1 MVSVTFQNS
10 RILNLI
16 SAVLFGTVTIQALA
30 TPTNYVPEVIDD
42 PKTLGGYNELVPF
55 VLRSPHQGDSGTCL
69 YMSLTGIA
77 EWWLARLNPN
87 VSREPNGPLDLSERY
102 LINASDNK
110 IFSANVKNWRTD
122 SIEIFNSTGQ
132 APLNKHYPF
141 TKGWY
146 KLNKEGDVFPAEP
159 NSKGSTFGPNINWF
173 DELKTIQSRLISLP
187 KFKREVI
194 FADPDENEWNVGLN
208 PRNIVQQV
216 KDALR
221 SKKAPIQVIYN
232 HESVWHSVYVIGY
245 DDNRTN
251 RKCGFVES
259 SLRYFG
265 ELVDEYTQ
273 DAAGAESE
281 KERKRLLKKA
291 AIQKENQRKL
301 SDSYWGSGGCRGRG
315 VFYVRNSEFY
325 GREGDYS
332 YFTGAEKDAR
342 PYAPSILLYEY
353 EWLEHLA
360 NHIIQITV
368 E

>member
-1 MVSVTFQNS
+1 MGIWRFKKSMISRLLTVAACVVTF
-10 RILNLI
+10 
-16 SAVLFGTVTIQALA
+16 FQAHA
-30 TPTNYVPEVIDD
+30 TPANYVPEVIAD

-55 VLRSPHQGDSGTCL
+55 VLRSPHQEDSGTCL

-77 EWWLARLNPN
+77 EWWLARLNPHA
-87 VSREPNGPLDLSERY
+87 SRAANGPLDLSERY

-110 IFSANVKNWRTD
+110 NFSKNVKDWRTD
-122 SIEIFNSTGQ
+122 SIEIFNATGK
-132 APLNKHYPF
+132 AALNSSYPF

-146 KLNKEGDVFPAEP
+146 KLDKAGDVFPAEP
-159 NSKGSTFGPNINWF
+159 QSKGSAYGVNINWF
-173 DELKTIQSRLISLP
+173 DQLASVQRGLISLP
-187 KFKREVI
+187 KFKREII
-194 FADPDENEWNVGLN
+194 FADPEENEWNVGLN

-221 SKKAPIQVIYN
+221 TNKAPIQVIYN

-251 RKCGFVES
+251 RNCGFVES
-259 SLRYFG
+259 SMRYFG

-273 DAAGAESE
+273 GAANAGTE
-281 KERKRLLKKA
+281 KERKRLQKKA
-291 AIQKENQRKL
+291 AIQKENQKKL
-301 SDSYWGSGGCRGRG
+301 SDSYWSAGGCRGRG

-325 GREGDYS
+325 GREGNYS
-332 YFTGAEKDAR
+332 YFTNSEKDAR

-360 NHIIQITV
+360 NHIVQITV